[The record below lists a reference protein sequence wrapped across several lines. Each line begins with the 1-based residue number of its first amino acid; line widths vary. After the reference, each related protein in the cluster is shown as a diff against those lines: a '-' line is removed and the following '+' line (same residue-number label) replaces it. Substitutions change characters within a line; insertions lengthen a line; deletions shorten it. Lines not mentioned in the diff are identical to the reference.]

1 MKIIFLGNVDYG
13 SPGGPQSDFVFIFHF
28 SIFPKWRSE
37 NHYVAPLRLRRLTE
51 FSAEEVGLKLLV
63 FLRKLLDTDMPCD

>member
-1 MKIIFLGNVDYG
+1 MGDVHWG

-37 NHYVAPLRLRRLTE
+37 NQKVKNKNGKVMTKNEITMSPPWAYVDDWWNLPQRN
-51 FSAEEVGLKLLV
+51 LV
-63 FLRKLLDTDMPCD
+63 